1 MVDFKLEDLDIGS
14 SFNLDDLDLSKPKSQ
29 YSRLA
34 DLDLDPRV
42 EDVMRDKQQDVLRL
56 YDVFEDNPEVVEVYK
71 SKLNRGEK
79 PIIDSSFLDSVF
91 GPTWYQKK
99 ELKNDVFRFKQLA
112 GTNVRGYSG
121 KNVGSY
127 PPQELKRK
135 FYLDDKYDVYSR
147 GLALSETESI
157 PYFEEKLRAGAAGL
171 EKGAKGVGLLLTEI
185 ADLAAGTE
193 FTDWLDENWET
204 VDTGGGFNKV
214 LDVFGQFGLGYGASL
229 KVISGIRSLKT
240 IKRGK
245 ALEALG
251 VSPKASKIAGRM
263 GYYSLPGF
271 VGDFA
276 VMNPEDKQFGEL
288 FNAYSVGNPDDENL
302 TNYEKA
308 LARLSRR
315 GVFGLEGAIL
325 GAGIAG
331 LVKPILKGTGKV
343 LTTKVKD
350 LPLGAGEAAKRQ
362 LISAK
367 GDAFL
372 DPLGRSI
379 AESSLLNIPFRTVG
393 AAMDATAVVTAPL
406 LGAGAR
412 NLQKIISKS
421 GLPPYEQ
428 WRLFSTTADPW
439 GKRLLKHLD
448 NTLGYIRTS
457 KDLFR
462 ETFDLKQ
469 LAEGEV
475 KAIENILRRSFNDI
489 DKNIRGAVEK
499 SLEDHGTKSPQQ
511 FEHIVEDLVEYFK
524 GAIGGAGAKGKFLN
538 ELPKNLRE
546 PSAKIYS
553 ALEKLKKESKVI
565 LKDNQAAYDSLLDNI
580 KQHFNLSYRA
590 FRNPKFKP
598 DPKIKKQAIDELEK
612 FIKRQRFYNVEAQLN
627 PRGSAIA
634 IVDEILEAVGTT
646 KGSSLELIEAVASK
660 LPDNFPV
667 AKPGEILPDVI
678 KKLLGGPKDAKTML
692 LDVVS
697 GLSNSVWKHHLHDTL
712 YRTGVGKWIYDNAD
726 ALINAGVSN
735 RRLVEITEADFVGKR
750 TMFKLGDNAM
760 VSNPEAGRAV
770 FVTPE
775 MKKALL
781 DDSLLTDDLLKIPVY
796 REFLMLKASS
806 QYSKTVLSLMT
817 QVRNVTSAFMF
828 PMANGHI
835 GGGASY
841 VDAYRQIVRD
851 LFGRTGGID
860 PRKLDELGAELE
872 RVGILNSSVV
882 IRDMQD
888 MFKAIAQTDP
898 IKGFKL
904 VDDDAFMKFLTES
917 PVMKKLTDL
926 YQAGDI
932 IHKIY
937 GYQFTK
943 SQYKAAF
950 QNIDEIDTFF
960 KEVIR
965 QPFDRK
971 NLNGTIKTMEEAIQE
986 AAGKTLN
993 NTYPNYNLIPT
1004 LVKELRR
1011 MPFGNFISFGSEMLR
1026 TTGNI
1031 ANYAL
1036 RELGSSNPYVRQIGA
1051 KRLMGLTSVFAV
1063 APVSTAVALQAI
1075 GMTEEQL
1082 DAVKRS
1088 GAAPWNQFSNLI
1100 PYSFDPEK
1108 GEVKYINLSYS
1119 NPYEIIQQPIYTMF
1133 GINEQSDLEK
1143 RTTTRKAVDMTTSAF
1158 KKLFDPFISEAI
1170 IGQAVFEAVRGE
1182 TRRGS
1187 RIWDAD
1193 VDGPGGV
1200 ATKMLNH
1207 VLQALIPTTFINLK
1221 RVEQGLIRQDDAT
1234 NHRGYN
1240 RSGKPVDLKEELL
1253 ALLAGIRLSK
1263 VNVFDSIDFTVN
1275 DFNSKVDGIR
1285 SYTNSNQYRNL
1296 DYNDKILAFYNGNIG
1311 KYAAFNELALALT
1324 DAAVIGQIGDPDTAA
1339 GKRQIVQTFNKTM
1352 NKLMREI
1359 KPRLTK
1365 EERDAFKIVKRITDD
1380 GEIETIN
1387 NGKFVPIKPVNFTG
1401 DAVKDSISEIEQ
1413 ATVGGS
1419 YPIVEQRR
1427 IFNALKNAKLGLSP
1441 TEFENLM
1448 RKALG
1453 LKEVEI
1459 EQPKEEKPTT
1469 GGIDLDTLDLS
1480 QAFPITQ
1487 PQATAATPQ
1496 VAPPV
1501 ATGTTQ
1507 GVTPTETALLSP
1519 TELAIRQRNRG
1530 KA

>member
-1 MVDFKLEDLDIGS
+1 MVDFKLEDLDLKS
-14 SFNLDDLDLSKPKSQ
+14 TFNLDDLNISKPVSR
-29 YSRLA
+29 YSTFA
-34 DLDLDPRV
+34 DLDLDTRIS
-42 EDVMRDKQQDVLRL
+42 DVARDKQQDVIRL
-56 YDVFEDNPEVVEVYK
+56 YDVFEQNPQIVETYK
-71 SKLNRGEK
+71 SKLNRGEN
-79 PIIDSSFLDSVF
+79 PVIDSSFLDSVF

-99 ELKNDVFRFKQLA
+99 ELKNDIFRFKKLA
-112 GTNVRGYSG
+112 GTNIRGYTG
-121 KNVGSY
+121 KNIGSY
-127 PPQELKRK
+127 PPTELKKK
-135 FYLDDKYDVYSR
+135 FYLDDKYDVYNR

-157 PYFEEKLRAGAAGL
+157 PYLEEKLRAGIAGI
-171 EKGAKGVGLLLTEI
+171 EKGVKGVGLLLAEG
-185 ADLAAGTE
+185 ADVAAGTD

-214 LDVFGQFGLGYGASL
+214 LDVFGQFGLGYGAGL
-229 KVISGIRSLKT
+229 KIISSIRSLKT

-276 VMNPEDKQFGEL
+276 VMNPEDKQFGEI
-288 FNAYSVGNPDDENL
+288 FDAYSVGNPDNENL
-302 TNYEKA
+302 TNREKA

-315 GVFGLEGAIL
+315 SVFGLEGAIL

-331 LVKPILKGTGKV
+331 IAKPLIKGTGK
-343 LTTKVKD
+343 LITTKVKD
-350 LPLGAGEAAKRQ
+350 IPLGIGETAKRQ
-362 LISAK
+362 LISSK

-372 DPLGRSI
+372 DPFGRSI

-393 AAMDATAVVTAPL
+393 AAMDVAAVVTAPL

-412 NLQKIISKS
+412 GIQKTISKS
-421 GLPPYEQ
+421 GLPPYEK
-428 WRLFSTTADPW
+428 WRFFSTTGDSW
-439 GKRLLKHLD
+439 GKSLLKRID
-448 NTLGYIRTS
+448 NTIGYIRTS

-475 KAIENILRRSFNDI
+475 KAIENILRRSFNDL

-499 SLEDHGTKSPQQ
+499 SLEDHGTKNPQQ

-524 GAIGGAGAKGKFLN
+524 GAIGGPGAKGKFLN
-538 ELPKNLRE
+538 ELPLNLRE
-546 PSAKIYS
+546 PSAQIYS
-553 ALEKLKKESKVI
+553 ALEKLKKEAKVI
-565 LKDNQAAYDSLLDNI
+565 LKEDQAAYDSLLDNI
-580 KQHFNLSYRA
+580 KQHFNQSYRA

-598 DPKIKKQAIDELEK
+598 DPKIKEQAINEFEK
-612 FIKRQRFYNVEAQLN
+612 FIKKQRFYNVEAQLN

-634 IVDEILEAVGTT
+634 IVDEILKAVGTT

-667 AKPGEILPDVI
+667 AKPGEILPDVV
-678 KKLLGGPKDAKTML
+678 KKLLGGPKDPKTML

-712 YRTGVGKWIYDNAD
+712 FRTGKGKWIFDNAE
-726 ALINAGVSN
+726 ALINSGISN
-735 RRLVEITEADFVGKR
+735 RRLVEITKEDFVGKNS
-750 TMFKLGDNAM
+750 MFKLGDNAM

-828 PMANGHI
+828 PMANGHV

-860 PRKLDELGAELE
+860 SKKLDELGAELE

-882 IRDMQD
+882 VRDMQD
-888 MFKAIAQTDP
+888 MFKAIAATDP

-943 SQYKAAF
+943 SQYKASF

-1063 APVSTAVALQAI
+1063 APVSTAVALKAL

-1082 DAVKRS
+1082 DAIKRNNT
-1088 GAAPWNQFSNLI
+1088 APWNKFSNLI
-1100 PYSFDPEK
+1100 PYSFDPLK

-1133 GINEQSDLEK
+1133 GINEQSNLEK
-1143 RTTTRKAVDMTTSAF
+1143 RTTKKKATDMAISSF
-1158 KKLFDPFISEAI
+1158 QKLFSPFISEAI
-1170 IGQAVFEAVRGE
+1170 IAQAVFEAVRGK

-1187 RIWDAD
+1187 TIWNAD

-1200 ATKMLNH
+1200 TSKMFNH
-1207 VLQALIPTTFINLK
+1207 VIKALVPTTFVNLK
-1221 RVEQGLIRQDDAT
+1221 RVEQGFIRQDDAT

-1240 RSGKPVDLKEELL
+1240 KSGKPVDLKEELL

-1263 VNVFDSIDFTVN
+1263 VNIYENIDFTVN
-1275 DFNSKVDGIR
+1275 DFNTKIDGIR
-1285 SYTNSNQYRNL
+1285 SYTNSKQYKNL
-1296 DYNDKILAFYNGNIG
+1296 NYNDKLIAYYDGNIG
-1311 KYAAFNELALALT
+1311 KYGAFNELAVSLM
-1324 DAAVIGQIGDPDTAA
+1324 DAAVIGQIGDPDTAE
-1339 GKRQIVQTFNKTM
+1339 GKKQIVKTFNQTM
-1352 NKLMREI
+1352 RKLKEEI

-1365 EERDAFKIVKRITDD
+1365 KERNAFKIIKIINDNGD
-1380 GEIETIN
+1380 IETVN
-1387 NGKFVPIKPVNFTG
+1387 RGNFVPLTPLNFLG
-1401 DAVKDSISEIEQ
+1401 DAVRDTVSEIEN
-1413 ATVGGS
+1413 ATVSGS
-1419 YPIVEQRR
+1419 YPIIEQKR
-1427 IFNALKNAKLGLSP
+1427 IFNGLRNTKLGLSP
-1441 TEFENLM
+1441 VEFENIM

-1453 LKEVEI
+1453 LQEIKI
-1459 EQPKEEKPTT
+1459 EQPEEEQPTT
-1469 GGIDLDTLDLS
+1469 GSINLDTLDLS
-1480 QAFPITQ
+1480 KTFPIVQ
-1487 PQATAATPQ
+1487 
-1496 VAPPV
+1496 PV
-1501 ATGTTQ
+1501 AQMASNQMAVSPVAAPTNVATKTTRDKIIEDDDFLK
-1507 GVTPTETALLSP
+1507 GL
-1519 TELAIRQRNRG
+1519 G
-1530 KA
+1530 